1 MMFFVA
7 KVSAQVTFT
16 QITSLDELTTGEYL
30 IVGDGS
36 STDGLMLNQQNAS
49 GHSTF
54 IKHTPFVNSG
64 STISSGFTSDNV
76 FEITVSGSQ
85 LTIYHPE
92 VGYVTYRSTGNHA
105 SFYNGEPTDS
115 EKWTASVTDGGMF
128 VLNNVNASSRML
140 QWNQGTPR
148 FACYNSSSNQINLK
162 LYKKQEV
169 ATSGF
174 TITVTQPLGGTIS
187 PSGVVE
193 VEEGGSA
200 TFTATPESSCY
211 VFSHWI
217 VDGEDAGNVNP
228 YVFSNVNENHTLTAV
243 FTDVEYTIVSSA
255 GANGTISPLGEI
267 SVGCGDSI
275 TFTITPDSGYAVAD
289 VLVNGVPVGAVTTY
303 TFEDVTENQTIS
315 ASFVEYTGP
324 CGNEDFETTDIAN
337 AYSDGSFTNN
347 GITWTYAHSRNEGDY
362 PIDSKGIMLRNAK
375 DSYLEATISGGIGT
389 FSFDYRKA
397 FTGGNDRQL
406 ELIVNGV
413 QVATTPVF
421 GAGSGEDPTVHTFTH
436 TLNIEGPVTIRI
448 KNVGE
453 TDANRQA
460 VIDNISWYCDVAEPC
475 VNTVT
480 ATAGSG
486 GTIDPS
492 GEVEVECGSDITFTI
507 TPDAEYEIADVLVDG
522 VSVGAV
528 STYTF
533 ENVTEAHTIEAT
545 FELIPV
551 PDNCFVETFNDLTEI
566 PSGLT
571 YGEGSYTNNGI
582 TWYFHGQSPIGAGSD
597 GANYSIDG
605 QGILLRRASDS
616 YLEAT
621 IPAGVGTFSFE
632 YRKAYTGGNSR
643 QLELLVDGISVAST
657 PEFGAGSG
665 EDPTVYTFSH
675 LLNTETP
682 VTVRI
687 KLTGDSTDNRH
698 VTVDNLAWT
707 CFEVEPC
714 GTPVPIV
721 EDQEF
726 CEGATVAD
734 LIAEGENIKWYANF
748 NSVLPLNEETEL
760 ESGVY
765 YATQTLDGCESP
777 KAAVQVVVKEKPEA
791 PIAESPQYFE
801 EGATLAD
808 LVVEGENLT
817 WYDEEGNVLPADTV
831 LVAGTTYYVTQTI
844 DGCESDATEVYVDIA
859 LGNGGEVLAGLYV
872 YPNPVKDVLTIQNQ
886 NPIDRVEIYA
896 LNGAKV
902 MIVEAALNK
911 INIDTQHLQSG
922 TYIVKVISGN
932 QVKSI
937 KVIKK

>member
-1 MMFFVA
+1 MRNKILLIFSLMMFFVA

-128 VLNNVNASSRML
+128 VLNNVNAPSRML

-148 FACYNSSSNQINLK
+148 FACYTSSSNQINLK

-275 TFTITPDSGYAVAD
+275 TFTITPD
-289 VLVNGVPVGAVTTY
+289 
-303 TFEDVTENQTIS
+303 
-315 ASFVEYTGP
+315 
-324 CGNEDFETTDIAN
+324 
-337 AYSDGSFTNN
+337 
-347 GITWTYAHSRNEGDY
+347 
-362 PIDSKGIMLRNAK
+362 
-375 DSYLEATISGGIGT
+375 
-389 FSFDYRKA
+389 
-397 FTGGNDRQL
+397 
-406 ELIVNGV
+406 
-413 QVATTPVF
+413 
-421 GAGSGEDPTVHTFTH
+421 
-436 TLNIEGPVTIRI
+436 
-448 KNVGE
+448 
-453 TDANRQA
+453 
-460 VIDNISWYCDVAEPC
+460 
-475 VNTVT
+475 
-480 ATAGSG
+480 
-486 GTIDPS
+486 
-492 GEVEVECGSDITFTI
+492 
-507 TPDAEYEIADVLVDG
+507 AEYEIADVLVDG

-533 ENVTEAHTIEAT
+533 ENVTEAHTIEAVFT
-545 FELIPV
+545 QTEVDDP
-551 PDNCFVETFNDLTEI
+551 CFTEGFDDLTEI
-566 PSGLT
+566 PSGST

-582 TWYFHGQSPIGAGSD
+582 TWNFHGQSPIGTGSD

-632 YRKAYTGGNSR
+632 YRKAYTGSASR
-643 QLELLVDGISVAST
+643 QLELLVDGTSVAST

-665 EDPTVYTFSH
+665 EDPTVYTFTH
-675 LLNTETP
+675 ILNTETP

-687 KLTGDSTDNRH
+687 KL
-698 VTVDNLAWT
+698 
-707 CFEVEPC
+707 
-714 GTPVPIV
+714 
-721 EDQEF
+721 
-726 CEGATVAD
+726 
-734 LIAEGENIKWYANF
+734 
-748 NSVLPLNEETEL
+748 
-760 ESGVY
+760 
-765 YATQTLDGCESP
+765 
-777 KAAVQVVVKEKPEA
+777 
-791 PIAESPQYFE
+791 
-801 EGATLAD
+801 
-808 LVVEGENLT
+808 
-817 WYDEEGNVLPADTV
+817 
-831 LVAGTTYYVTQTI
+831 
-844 DGCESDATEVYVDIA
+844 
-859 LGNGGEVLAGLYV
+859 
-872 YPNPVKDVLTIQNQ
+872 
-886 NPIDRVEIYA
+886 
-896 LNGAKV
+896 
-902 MIVEAALNK
+902 
-911 INIDTQHLQSG
+911 
-922 TYIVKVISGN
+922 
-932 QVKSI
+932 
-937 KVIKK
+937 